1 MKITLIVAADLS
13 GAIGVNNSLPWRI
26 PSDLKRFKDYTSGKL
41 LVCGRKTFLS
51 LPGLLANRDMLV
63 MSSNDNVIS
72 EMQLRADAFKSKNPN
87 QQLPFCGIV
96 NSMTHFIEVY
106 EEYFK
111 HQEEVCVIGGSEI
124 YELFYPYAD
133 KILLTVVNTNVPNAD
148 TFFERPNKE
157 YWRNKLT
164 IVKNVSSINDDHS
177 YSVYELVR
185 KQSAAIFYIKSKEK
199 LSVIDLIKVDNNEG
213 ILNK

>member
-1 MKITLIVAADLS
+1 MKITLIVATDLS
-13 GAIGVNNSLPWRI
+13 GAIGINNSLPWRI
-26 PSDLKRFKDYTSGKL
+26 PSDLKRFKDYTSNKL

-72 EMQLRADAFKSKNPN
+72 EMQARADVFKSKNPS

-111 HQEEVCVIGGSEI
+111 HQEEVCIIGGSVPWRI
-124 YELFYPYAD
+124 PYD
-133 KILLTVVNTNVPNAD
+133 C
-148 TFFERPNKE
+148 R
-157 YWRNKLT
+157 RR
-164 IVKNVSSINDDHS
+164 S
-177 YSVYELVR
+177 
-185 KQSAAIFYIKSKEK
+185 
-199 LSVIDLIKVDNNEG
+199 
-213 ILNK
+213 